1 MRLTGE
7 NKSEMFFKVFYE
19 RMKLAQQE
27 IKATVTVNTSDLG
40 SKKKDE
46 EPPDKDTPTAKGKK
60 GQGSRPG
67 VNNILFLST
76 ETVNPVNLLHS
87 EHSTNHTSVIH
98 KHIQLFHTAVQI
110 GTQ

>member
-60 GQGSRPG
+60 GQGSRYQGWCEQHPG
-67 VNNILFLST
+67 
-76 ETVNPVNLLHS
+76 PVKWDSQYS
-87 EHSTNHTSVIH
+87 EFTTLGRWQKS
-98 KHIQLFHTAVQI
+98 
-110 GTQ
+110 